1 MATHGIN
8 AIGLLIGNP
17 DEIVFVLTKGDVE
30 RLYNMMNHLDLGTHL
45 PESVWGA
52 FKQNMYRLDERL
64 DHAAAI
70 EDILAEYCRVPIT
83 VAPPLIPIPLIA
95 APAPPLIAAP
105 PPPAPPAEDTIYD
118 AWHNMQRKRYDTK
131 KFQPPG
137 YGKHIVWSAHRVRA
151 FMVALNLKPTV
162 YDTNLRTLANLAGV
176 HPYDFHWKTN
186 PISFGAKRG
195 LSVFKMRQMMGDSAF
210 YQMQDRFNINRW

>member
-70 EDILAEYCRVPIT
+70 EDILAEYCRVPVT
-83 VAPPLIPIPLIA
+83 VATDLPASALAPVPIIS
-95 APAPPLIAAP
+95 AP
-105 PPPAPPAEDTIYD
+105 PPPPAEPASLPLASQD
-118 AWHNMQRKRYDTK
+118 WENQKV
-131 KFQPPG
+131 QPPG

>member
-30 RLYNMMNHLDLGTHL
+30 RLYNMMNHLDLGTLL
-45 PESVWGA
+45 PDSVWTA

-70 EDILAEYCRVPIT
+70 EDILAEYCRVPVT
-83 VAPPLIPIPLIA
+83 VATDLPASALAPVPIIS
-95 APAPPLIAAP
+95 AP
-105 PPPAPPAEDTIYD
+105 PPPPAEPASLPLASQD
-118 AWHNMQRKRYDTK
+118 WENLRRKEYDTK

-195 LSVFKMRQMMGDSAF
+195 LSVFKMRQMMGVSAF